1 MIEMSE
7 TQEDIIEVAKKVL
20 GTLLDLLGI
29 SASIVQSAEFPI
41 EVGMENAQS
50 IALNIEGED
59 LGILIG
65 RRGQTLASLQYI
77 VRLIVGNQ
85 TRVRPPLTVDVEG
98 YKQRQCE
105 ALRTLAWRIAE
116 QVKVSGESL
125 ALEPM
130 TAFDRRII
138 HLVLADDTEVVTES
152 IGEGEARRVVILP
165 KGQEG

>member
-1 MIEMSE
+1 MVEMSE
-7 TQEDIIEVAKKVL
+7 TQEDIIEIAKNVL
-20 GTLLDLLGI
+20 GTLLDLMGI

-41 EVGMENAQS
+41 IEGMESDQS

-85 TRVRPPLTVDVEG
+85 TSVRPPLTVDVEG
-98 YKQRQCE
+98 YKRRQCE
-105 ALRTLAWRIAE
+105 TLQKLAWRIAE
-116 QVKVSGESL
+116 QVKVSGESV

-138 HLVLADDTEVVTES
+138 HLVLADDTDVSTES
-152 IGEGEARRVVILP
+152 VGEGEARRVVILP
-165 KGQEG
+165 KGQEV

>member
-7 TQEDIIEVAKKVL
+7 TQEDIIETAKKVL
-20 GTLLDLLGI
+20 GTLLDLMGI
-29 SASIVQSAEFPI
+29 SASIVQSAESPI
-41 EVGMENAQS
+41 VAGVEDTQS

-65 RRGQTLASLQYI
+65 HRGQTLVSLQYI

-85 TRVRPPLTVDVEG
+85 TSARPPLTVDVEG

-116 QVKVSGESL
+116 QVKVSGESV

-165 KGQEG
+165 KGQEV